1 CPRSIESYLAGA
13 RDGATSRRG
22 KEHERGRLPLKLG
35 RKNGREAAIE
45 HHAQNGLPLH
55 ERVGPLR
62 GSEPHHPGSG
72 WPTMTSI
79 SLLWGIGP
87 ILSDEEIKEIV
98 ARRVK
103 Q

>member
-1 CPRSIESYLAGA
+1 MLDYGECSEG
-13 RDGATSRRG
+13 
-22 KEHERGRLPLKLG
+22 
-35 RKNGREAAIE
+35 KNGREAAIE

-79 SLLWGIGP
+79 SLLWGIGS